1 MIWPIWIIMAAF
13 VSVVAFL
20 SGQNQKAEC
29 SAIILIGLF
38 AVQISKEIFSVPA
51 VWVSATLIWICA
63 AITVVAIRRQV
74 SGQTTG
80 IAVLLLLSGLCIP
93 FGRFA
98 GEDYA
103 LGSAAL
109 FFSDLFGAGALFWLG
124 GSVVVGIGRNI
135 ISRSHR
141 LGGSHRA
148 GILGNSVFGGPK

>member
-1 MIWPIWIIMAAF
+1 MIWPIWVILAAF
-13 VSVVAFL
+13 VSVLAFL

-29 SAIILIGLF
+29 SAIILIGLISM
-38 AVQISKEIFSVPA
+38 QIAKEVLTIPA
-51 VWVSATLIWICA
+51 MWVADSLIWIFA
-63 AITVVAIRRQV
+63 AIAVVAIRRQV
-74 SGQTTG
+74 SSQTTG

-98 GEDYA
+98 GEEYA

-124 GSVVVGIGRNI
+124 GSVIVRIGRNI
-135 ISRSHR
+135 FSRSHR

-148 GILGNSVFGGPK
+148 GVLGNSVFGGPK